1 MSFLT
6 FRDYM
11 NNIMTCFNKHIES
24 ILKLHM
30 RF

>member
-1 MSFLT
+1 
-6 FRDYM
+6 M